1 MVVQIR
7 SGLVNVTS
15 RSAPPLPQ
23 RRPTG
28 LLLIGQG
35 VGAAIRIPLAGRLT
49 DRFGGGVVSMAAA
62 APPPA
67 GR

>member
-1 MVVQIR
+1 
-7 SGLVNVTS
+7 
-15 RSAPPLPQ
+15 LPQ